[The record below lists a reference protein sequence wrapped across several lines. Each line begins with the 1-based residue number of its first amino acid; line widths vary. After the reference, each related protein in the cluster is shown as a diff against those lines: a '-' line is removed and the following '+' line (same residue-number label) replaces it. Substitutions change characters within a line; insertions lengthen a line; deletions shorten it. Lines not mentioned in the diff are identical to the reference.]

1 MSDVQPRQRER
12 GSAMLVTLILI
23 SALLAGAAVLAA
35 MQLSS
40 TRSSDV
46 TRTGMSST
54 YCAEA
59 GLAAARSV
67 VANNY
72 TSWSSW
78 LCTSASMSSC
88 TEPTGLG
95 SAIGSHDID
104 GDGSNDFIV
113 YLRDND
119 DELTTTNNLA
129 ADNDLRIFIVSRCT
143 KYAENTKEVEELVQ
157 YSGGGTCYQSQQ
169 GGCWGNGNSN

>member
-1 MSDVQPRQRER
+1 MRQSER
-12 GSAMLVTLILI
+12 GSAMLVTMILI
-23 SALLAGAAVLAA
+23 AALLAGAAVLAA
-35 MQLSS
+35 MQMSS

-46 TRTGMSST
+46 TRTGMSAT

-59 GLAAARSV
+59 GLAQARAIVAA
-67 VANNY
+67 NY
-72 TSWSSW
+72 TNWGSW
-78 LCTSASMSSC
+78 LCTAASTSSC
-88 TEPTGLG
+88 TEPAALYT
-95 SAIGSHDID
+95 AIGSHDID
-104 GDGSNDFIV
+104 GVAGDDFMI

-119 DELTTTNNLA
+119 DELSGANNIA
-129 ADNDLRIFIVSRCT
+129 VDNDLRIFIVSRCT

>member
-1 MSDVQPRQRER
+1 MRQSQR

-35 MQLSS
+35 MQMSS
-40 TRSSDV
+40 TRSSDI
-46 TRTGMSST
+46 TRTGMSAT

-67 VANNY
+67 VAANY
-72 TSWSSW
+72 GSWAGN
-78 LCTSASMSSC
+78 LGTGV
-88 TEPTGLG
+88 EPTFLN
-95 SAIGSHDID
+95 SMSHDID
-104 GDGSNDFIV
+104 GDNVADFTI

-119 DELTTTNNLA
+119 DETNGTNNTA
-129 ADNDLRIFIVSRCT
+129 VDNDLRIFIVSRCT
-143 KYAENTKEVEELVQ
+143 KYPENMKEVEELVQ

>member
-1 MSDVQPRQRER
+1 MRQSER

-35 MQLSS
+35 MQMSS

-46 TRTGMSST
+46 TRTGMSAT

-59 GLAAARSV
+59 GLAQARAVIAA
-67 VANNY
+67 NY
-72 TSWSSW
+72 TSWGSW
-78 LCTSASMSSC
+78 LCTTASTSGC
-88 TEPTGLG
+88 TEPTSLYTL
-95 SAIGSHDID
+95 IGSHDID
-104 GDGSNDFIV
+104 GVTGDDFMV

-119 DELTTTNNLA
+119 DELTGSNNLA
-129 ADNDLRIFIVSRCT
+129 ADNDLRVFIVSRCT
-143 KYAENTKEVEELVQ
+143 KYPENVKEVEELVQ

>member
-1 MSDVQPRQRER
+1 MKQTRDRER

-40 TRSSDV
+40 TKSSDI

-67 VANNY
+67 VANYY

-78 LCTSASMSSC
+78 LCTAASTSSC
-88 TEPTGLG
+88 TEPAALAT
-95 SAIGSHDID
+95 AIGSHDID
-104 GDGSNDFIV
+104 ADGSNDFIV

-119 DELTTTNNLA
+119 DELTTANNLA
-129 ADNDLRIFIVSRCT
+129 VDNDLRVFIVSRCT
-143 KYAENTKEVEELVQ
+143 KYAENPKEVEELVQ

>member
-1 MSDVQPRQRER
+1 
-12 GSAMLVTLILI
+12 MLVTLILI

-35 MQLSS
+35 MQMSS

-46 TRTGMSST
+46 TRTGMSAT

-59 GLAAARSV
+59 GLAQARAVIAAQ
-67 VANNY
+67 Y
-72 TSWSSW
+72 TSWGSW
-78 LCTSASMSSC
+78 LCSATSASAC
-88 TEPTGLG
+88 TEPASLYT
-95 SAIGSHDID
+95 AIGSHDLD
-104 GDGSNDFIV
+104 GVTGDDFMV

-119 DELTTTNNLA
+119 DELSGSNNLGS
-129 ADNDLRIFIVSRCT
+129 DNDLRVFIVSRCI
-143 KYAENTKEVEELVQ
+143 KYPENIKEVEELVQ